1 MKDWR
6 AQFKHRAT
14 YKHGDLE
21 IQIAAERFPRI
32 TKKTRYYV
40 SGEEDVDF
48 SDLMV
53 TEGWA
58 NDPALTPAFNKRNRK
73 VVANKRAVLLDGMRV
88 LLEECP
94 GAVSKETVF
103 SRTAGCSCGCSP
115 GFVGETC
122 TITVKGERYYV
133 TDVWVTKH

>member
-1 MKDWR
+1 MGR
-6 AQFKHRAT
+6 FEHRAT
-14 YKHGDLE
+14 YKHCDLE
-21 IQIAAERFPRI
+21 IQIAADRFPRI

-40 SGEEDVDF
+40 SGQEDVDF

-58 NDPALTPAFNKRNRK
+58 NDPALEPEFRKRNRQK
-73 VVANKRAVLLDGMRV
+73 IANMRTVLLDGMRV

-115 GFVGETC
+115 GFVGEIC
-122 TITVKGERYYV
+122 TILVDGKRYFV